1 MIHPT
6 AIIHPHAELADNVEV
21 GPFAVIDHGVV
32 LGPGCRVG
40 PHAYL
45 TGLTLAGADNVF
57 HAGAVIGNASQDL
70 KYKGEPTRLRIG
82 DRNTFREHVTVNRS
96 SSVEED
102 TVIGSDNLL
111 MAGCH
116 VGHNSAIGNF
126 VRIANGSLLGGH
138 VVVQDYAIISGNCL
152 IHQFSRIGTLAM
164 MQGGAGISMDLPPFT
179 MARGQ
184 NRVCGLNIIGLRR
197 AGFSNE
203 QRLDLKRLYRL
214 LFRASVP
221 FRTAVN
227 AARHQFQ
234 NGPAR
239 VLLDFV
245 ATSHRGV
252 CRDISHS
259 RGNTPDD
266 P

>member
-1 MIHPT
+1 
-6 AIIHPHAELADNVEV
+6 
-21 GPFAVIDHGVV
+21 
-32 LGPGCRVG
+32 
-40 PHAYL
+40 
-45 TGLTLAGADNVF
+45 
-57 HAGAVIGNASQDL
+57 
-70 KYKGEPTRLRIG
+70 
-82 DRNTFREHVTVNRS
+82 
-96 SSVEED
+96 
-102 TVIGSDNLL
+102 

-138 VVVQDYAIISGNCL
+138 VIVQDYAIISGNCL

-179 MARGQ
+179 MARGN
-184 NRVCGLNIIGLRR
+184 NRLCGLNVIGLRR
-197 AGFSNE
+197 AGFSNQ

-214 LFRASVP
+214 LFRASLP
-221 FRTAVN
+221 FRAAVN
-227 AARHQFQ
+227 SARDQFQ

-245 ATSHRGV
+245 AASDRGV

-259 RGNTPDD
+259 RNTTSED